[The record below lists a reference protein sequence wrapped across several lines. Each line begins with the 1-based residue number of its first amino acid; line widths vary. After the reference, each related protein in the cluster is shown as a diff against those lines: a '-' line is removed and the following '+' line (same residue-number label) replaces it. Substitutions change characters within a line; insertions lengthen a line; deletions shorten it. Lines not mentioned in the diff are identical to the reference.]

1 MNPSTSLTNPS
12 ALVSFFICKYY
23 ILRFRALDVR
33 TVRTSRDRALVYS
46 TWDGA
51 PPTIYIRTCQSNCF
65 LEEGCREELKYKKK
79 TCSSTTVTLLKIS
92 HPLMR
97 VVDKN

>member
-79 TCSSTTVTLLKIS
+79 NLFLYHRYPFENFPSIDARC
-92 HPLMR
+92 R
-97 VVDKN
+97 